1 MSEEELIED
10 HPTASG
16 RYVAQGRNSPGGDG
30 ELMIG
35 TNRIAFDGAAQPG
48 SDLPGPADLLAAALA
63 ACILKNVERFSGM
76 LPFDYTGADVSVEL
90 TREESPAR
98 IARARYVLTLE
109 TNEPSHRV
117 DLLHRNILQFGTI
130 TNTLAASC
138 DLSGEIRTAPT
149 SPRDQQG

>member
-1 MSEEELIED
+1 MSEQEQSED
-10 HPTASG
+10 RPSTSG
-16 RYVAQGRNSPGGDG
+16 RYLAEGRNSPGGDA
-30 ELMIG
+30 ELTIG
-35 TNRIAFDGAAQPG
+35 ANKIAFDGAAAPG
-48 SDLPGPADLLAAALA
+48 SDLLGPADLLAAALA

-130 TNTLAASC
+130 TNTLSAAC
-138 DLSGEIRTAPT
+138 DLSGEIRATPT
-149 SPRDQQG
+149 HPREQQR

>member
-1 MSEEELIED
+1 MSEQELSED
-10 HPTASG
+10 RPTTTG
-16 RYVAQGRNSPGGDG
+16 RYVAVGRNSPGGDA
-30 ELMIG
+30 ELTIG
-35 TNRIAFDGAAQPG
+35 TKRIAFDGSAVPG

-76 LPFDYTGADVSVEL
+76 LPFDYAGASVRVEL

-98 IARARYVLTLE
+98 ITRARYVLTLE
-109 TNEPSHRV
+109 TDEPSNRV

-138 DLSGEIRTAPT
+138 DMFGEIRTAPAR
-149 SPRDQQG
+149 PRA